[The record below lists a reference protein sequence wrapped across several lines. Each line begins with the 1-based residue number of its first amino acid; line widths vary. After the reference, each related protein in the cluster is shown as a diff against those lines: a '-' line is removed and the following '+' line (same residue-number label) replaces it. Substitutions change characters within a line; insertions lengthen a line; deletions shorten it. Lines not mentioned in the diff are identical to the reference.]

1 MAISNTQKNHIL
13 GVVAGLFNAAPGR
26 QFLTEFVNSVDN
38 GLTILQLADI
48 LAAHPAFTDGIMGG
62 QDTTTSQVAVLMR
75 HFSLTHDG
83 VTGSAA
89 SQAETFFADSI
100 NSGIGFGQIIVQA
113 GSFLLADTIPAAFLA
128 TSNLFKN
135 KITTA
140 GIYSESNFP
149 TDLERLQEPFIGL
162 SGATEM
168 TQEEATAFLANGGF
182 IANAFAAQILEGF
195 NSPLLAPIEFE
206 AVSDSFFLNIISADN
221 SEGRGGA
228 FDIGEN
234 VTVTL
239 ADANG
244 TTANGNAE
252 TFTLNA
258 AINDAN
264 EDGIADGI
272 NARTITVGGVENLVI
287 ISTVPL
293 ADGTNPNSDFADH
306 TLTARLIAADA
317 EKLTITGDGG
327 VDLAAGEI
335 SFSEAT
341 IGNVTEIDAGAS
353 TGNIRINLSGH
364 SKQIDYTGSSGI
376 DTFWGSAG
384 GGTITAGNSS
394 DFINLEGAKAV
405 RDILVLNAA
414 SDSQISDT
422 DNDGVI
428 AILLD
433 VGFDE
438 IDNFKVGAAST
449 DDRLDVSSFGFTGVE
464 RGIVDVTSKVPTFDT
479 AIEIVPDLFLDSGN
493 IERGLAFSEIPLPP
507 EHEFA
512 GQIQTFVFF
521 DVNKDGDF
529 TAADDA
535 LIELMDIGP
544 MSENIFIF

>member
-1 MAISNTQKNHIL
+1 MAISNVQKNNIL

-26 QFLTEFVNSVDN
+26 LFLTDFVTAMEN
-38 GLTILQLADI
+38 GLTLPQLAEI
-48 LAAHPAFTDGIMGG
+48 LASHPTFTDGIMGG
-62 QDTTTSQVAVLMR
+62 QDTTAAQVAVLMG
-75 HFSLTHDG
+75 HFGLARDG
-83 VTGSAA
+83 ISGSAA
-89 SQAETFFADSI
+89 SQAEIFFTSSI
-100 NSGIGFGQIIVQA
+100 NSGIGFGQIIIQA
-113 GSFLLADTIPAAFLA
+113 GSFLLAETVPAEFQE

-140 GIYSESNFP
+140 DIYSASNFP
-149 TDLERLQEPFIGL
+149 ADLKTLQEPFIGL

-168 TQEEATAFLANGGF
+168 TREEAITFLGNGGH
-182 IANAFAAQILEGF
+182 IANPFAAQIKEGF
-195 NSPLLAPIEFE
+195 NSPLLAPVEFE
-206 AVSDSFFLNIISADN
+206 GVSDSFFLNIISADN
-221 SEGRGGA
+221 RAGQGGA

-239 ADANG
+239 ADASG
-244 TTANGNAE
+244 TTANGGAE

-258 AINDAN
+258 AINDGNA
-264 EDGIADGI
+264 DGIADGI
-272 NARTITVGGVENLVI
+272 NARTVTVDGVENLVI
-287 ISTVPL
+287 ISTVQTADGVNSSIDL
-293 ADGTNPNSDFADH
+293 ADH
-306 TLTARLIAADA
+306 KVTARLIAADA
-317 EKLTITGDGG
+317 ETLEIKGNGG
-327 VDLAAGEI
+327 VDLAAGDI

-341 IGNVTEIDAGAS
+341 IGNITEIDAGTS

-364 SKQIDYTGSSGI
+364 SQRVEYTGSNGI
-376 DTFWGSAG
+376 DTLWGSAG
-384 GGTITAGNSS
+384 GSTITAGSSS

-405 RDILVLNAA
+405 RDILVLNEA

-422 DNDGVI
+422 NNDGEI
-428 AILLD
+428 TILLD

-449 DDRLDVSSFGFTGVE
+449 DDRLDISSFGFTGAE
-464 RGIVDVTSKVPTFDT
+464 RGLVEVTSKIPTFDT
-479 AIEIVPDLFLDSGN
+479 VVEIVPDLFLDSAN
-493 IERGLAFSEIPLPP
+493 IARGLAYSEIPLPP
-507 EHEFA
+507 EHAFA

>member
-1 MAISNTQKNHIL
+1 MTISSTQKNNIL

-26 QFLTEFVNSVDN
+26 EFLTDFVNAVDN
-38 GLTILQLADI
+38 GLTIVQLADI
-48 LAAHPAFTDGIMGG
+48 LAAHPAFADGIMSG
-62 QDTTTSQVAVLMR
+62 QDTTVSQVAVLMS
-75 HFSLTHDG
+75 HFGLTHDG

-89 SQAETFFADSI
+89 SQAETFFTDSI

-128 TSNLFKN
+128 TANLFKN

-149 TDLERLQEPFIGL
+149 ADLDRLQEPFVGL
-162 SGATEM
+162 TGATEM

-182 IANAFAAQILEGF
+182 IANAFAAQIIEAF

-206 AVSDSFFLNIISADN
+206 AVSDSFSLNIISADN
-221 SEGRGGA
+221 SESQGGA

-244 TTANGNAE
+244 TTANGDAE

-264 EDGIADGI
+264 EDGTADGI

-293 ADGTNPNSDFADH
+293 ADGTNPNSNFADH

-327 VDLAAGEI
+327 VDLAAGDI
-335 SFSEAT
+335 SFNEAT

-384 GGTITAGNSS
+384 GGTITAGSSS

-438 IDNFKVGAAST
+438 IDNFKVGAASN

-479 AIEIVPDLFLDSGN
+479 AIEIVPDLFLD
-493 IERGLAFSEIPLPP
+493 
-507 EHEFA
+507 
-512 GQIQTFVFF
+512 
-521 DVNKDGDF
+521 
-529 TAADDA
+529 
-535 LIELMDIGP
+535 
-544 MSENIFIF
+544 

>member
-1 MAISNTQKNHIL
+1 MAISSMQKNNIL

-26 QFLTEFVNSVDN
+26 QFLTEFVNAADN
-38 GLTILQLADI
+38 GLTISQLADI
-48 LAAHPAFTDGIMGG
+48 LAAHPTFTDGIMGG
-62 QDTTTSQVAVLMR
+62 QDSTASQVAVLMS
-75 HFSLTHDG
+75 HFGLTHDG

-89 SQAETFFADSI
+89 SQAETFFTGSI
-100 NSGIGFGQIIVQA
+100 NSSIGFGQIIIQA
-113 GSFLLADTIPAAFLA
+113 GSFLLADTVPVAFLA

-140 GIYSESNFP
+140 DIYSASNFP
-149 TDLERLQEPFIGL
+149 TDLETLQEPFVGL

-168 TQEEATAFLANGGF
+168 TQEEAATFLGNGGH
-182 IANAFAAQILEGF
+182 IANAFAAQIKEGF
-195 NSPLLAPIEFE
+195 NSPLLAPVEFE
-206 AVSDSFFLNIISADN
+206 AVSDSFTLNIISADN
-221 SEGRGGA
+221 SAGQGGA

-239 ADANG
+239 ADATG

-264 EDGIADGI
+264 EDGFADGI

-293 ADGTNPNSDFADH
+293 ADGSNPNTDFADH

-327 VDLAAGEI
+327 VDLVAGDI

-364 SKQIDYTGSSGI
+364 SEQVDYTGSRGI

-384 GGTITAGNSS
+384 GGTITAGSSS

-405 RDILVLNAA
+405 RDILVLKAA
-414 SDSQISDT
+414 ADSQISDT
-422 DNDGVI
+422 NNDGEI
-428 AILLD
+428 TILLD

-449 DDRLDVSSFGFTGVE
+449 DDRLDVSSFNFTGAE
-464 RGIVDVTSKVPTFDT
+464 RGIVDATSKIPTFD
-479 AIEIVPDLFLDSGN
+479 IVVEIVPGLFLDSAN
-493 IERGLAFSEIPLPP
+493 VARGLAFSEIPLPP

-512 GQIQTFVFF
+512 GQIQTFVFI

-529 TAADDA
+529 SAADDA

-544 MSENIFIF
+544 MSDTIFIF

>member
-1 MAISNTQKNHIL
+1 VAISNIQKNNIL

-26 QFLTEFVNSVDN
+26 EFLAEFVNAVDN

-62 QDTTTSQVAVLMR
+62 QNTTASQVAVLMS
-75 HFSLTHDG
+75 HFGLTHDG
-83 VTGSAA
+83 VTGSTA
-89 SQAETFFADSI
+89 SQAETFFTDSI
-100 NSGIGFGQIIVQA
+100 NSGIGFGQIIFQA
-113 GSFLLADTIPAAFLA
+113 GSFLLADIVPEAFLV

-140 GIYSESNFP
+140 GIYSEINFP
-149 TDLERLQEPFIGL
+149 ADLERLQEPFIGL

-168 TQEEATAFLANGGF
+168 TQEEATVFLANGGF
-182 IANAFAAQILEGF
+182 IANAFAAQIIEGF
-195 NSPLLAPIEFE
+195 NSPLLAPVEFE
-206 AVSDSFFLNIISADN
+206 GVSDSFSLNIISADN
-221 SEGRGGA
+221 SEGQGGA

-264 EDGIADGI
+264 EDGTADGI

-293 ADGTNPNSDFADH
+293 ADGTNPNTDFADH
-306 TLTARLIAADA
+306 TLTARLIATDA

-327 VDLAAGEI
+327 VDLVAGDI

-364 SKQIDYTGSSGI
+364 SEQIDYTGSSGI

-422 DNDGVI
+422 NNDGEI

-464 RGIVDVTSKVPTFDT
+464 RGIVDATSKIPTFDT
-479 AIEIVPDLFLDSGN
+479 VVEIVPDLFLDSGN

-521 DVNKDGDF
+521 DVNKDGNF

>member
-1 MAISNTQKNHIL
+1 MTISSTQKNNIL

-26 QFLTEFVNSVDN
+26 EFLTDFVNAVDN
-38 GLTILQLADI
+38 GLTIVQLADI
-48 LAAHPAFTDGIMGG
+48 LAAHPAFADGIMGG
-62 QDTTTSQVAVLMR
+62 QDTTVSQVAVLMN
-75 HFSLTHDG
+75 HFGLTHDG

-89 SQAETFFADSI
+89 SQAETFFTDSI

-128 TSNLFKN
+128 TANLFKN

-149 TDLERLQEPFIGL
+149 ADLDRLQEPFVGL
-162 SGATEM
+162 TGVTEM

-182 IANAFAAQILEGF
+182 IANAFAAQIIEAF

-206 AVSDSFFLNIISADN
+206 AVSDSFSLNIISADN
-221 SEGRGGA
+221 SEGQGGA

-264 EDGIADGI
+264 EDGTADGI

-293 ADGTNPNSDFADH
+293 ADGTNPNSNFADH

-327 VDLAAGEI
+327 VDLAAGDI

-384 GGTITAGNSS
+384 GGTITAGSSS

-438 IDNFKVGAAST
+438 IDNFKVGAASN

-479 AIEIVPDLFLDSGN
+479 AIEIVPDLFLDSGS